1 MMKNFNQM
9 LKQAQQMQQKMQEVQ
24 QKTDE
29 MLQEGAAGGGMVKVT
44 VNGKGHMKA
53 LKIDPSIVNVN
64 DVEMLE
70 DLVIAAFNDAKVKI
84 DETLN
89 KEMASATGGLNI
101 PGLKLPF

>member
-29 MLQEGAAGGGMVKVT
+29 ILQEGASGGGMVKVT

-53 LKIDPSIVNVN
+53 LKIDPSIVNAD

-84 DETLN
+84 DEILN
-89 KEMASATGGLNI
+89 KEMSAATGGLNI